1 MKKVT
6 VCGKGGG
13 GKSVVTAL
21 LANVLAEEGYTVLAL
36 DTDESNPG
44 LYRMLGFDHSGTA
57 LVEEFRGGAHIM
69 REFELEKISLE
80 DISSEYFVQ
89 KGKIKLIVAG
99 KINVAFQGCAC
110 TLGAIVKHLL
120 GKLDLKEN
128 EIVVVDTEAGVEH
141 FGRGL
146 EKNVDVVLVVV
157 EPYFESVVVAE
168 KISSLTKQIGSC
180 KLWAIINNISTQEE
194 EQGIREKLEDRG
206 IKIVGSIHHDSQI
219 AKACMY
225 GKAIGD
231 SQAKEEVREI
241 VHSLLEKNNADN
253 RIEQNN
259 DKSSPS

>member
-6 VCGKGGG
+6 VCGKGGC
-13 GKSVVTAL
+13 GKSVVTTL
-21 LANVLAEEGYTVLAL
+21 LTRVLAEEGYTVLTL

-89 KGKIKLIVAG
+89 EGKIKLMVAG

-110 TLGAIVKHLL
+110 TLGSIVKHFL
-120 GKLDLKEN
+120 GKLDLREN

-168 KISSLTKQIGSC
+168 KISSLAEQIGTC
-180 KLWAIINNISTQEE
+180 KLWAIINKISTEEE
-194 EQGIREKLEDRG
+194 EQGVREKLEDRG
-206 IKIVGSIHHDSQI
+206 IKIVGSVHHDSQI
-219 AKACMY
+219 ANACLY
-225 GKAIGD
+225 GKAIGN
-231 SQAKEEVREI
+231 SQAKEEVRKI
-241 VHSLLEKNNADN
+241 VLSLLKKNNSDN
-253 RIEQNN
+253 STE
-259 DKSSPS
+259 KYG